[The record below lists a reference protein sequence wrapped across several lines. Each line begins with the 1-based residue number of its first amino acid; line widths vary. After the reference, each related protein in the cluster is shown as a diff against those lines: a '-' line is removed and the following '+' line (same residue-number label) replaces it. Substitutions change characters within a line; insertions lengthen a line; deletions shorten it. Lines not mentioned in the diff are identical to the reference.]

1 MPGERRLLL
10 AEHEVDPDERP
21 AATVPGLRAYQWL
34 MQKDAGA
41 RHCNQRRPRALKA
54 EHGAEVR
61 IVCSHDPIEF
71 ELTAGRPLGEPL
83 RAPAPVLTDP
93 PPDDSVLF

>member
-71 ELTAGRPLGEPL
+71 ELMAGR
-83 RAPAPVLTDP
+83 RLTDE
-93 PPDDSVLF
+93 SVLF